1 MKYVLIGY
9 GGRGTL
15 YSELLGK
22 EKDAQLIAVCDIDRN
37 KLLAAQKKFGLT
49 DEQLFES
56 EEEFFAQGKLA
67 DICFVCTQDQ
77 MHCRHALKALDCG
90 YDLVLEKPIATTLD
104 DCMAILNKSKEL
116 GRKVFVCHV
125 LRYAPFFVRAKDE
138 LRTGRYGRVSTITI
152 EENVSYWHYAHSYVR
167 GNWRNSEMSS
177 PMIIAKCCHDLDLFQ
192 FFMEEPCKAV
202 SSMGGLSYY
211 TRKNAPENSAERC
224 CVCPCKKDCAYN
236 AERFYIEERAAKGN
250 FKWPVDIVA
259 FDKKMDTLVAA
270 LQNGPYGRC
279 VYKCDNNVVDH
290 QVVDLL
296 YQSGATAHLT
306 MTAFSKECFRRLHIH
321 GEKGEIFGD
330 MIENKLHCNI
340 YGGESRVIDLNGAVD
355 TSYGHGGG
363 DILLM
368 QNVLDHYRNGR
379 AMDISTIED
388 SFASHVIGFAAER
401 SRLAEGERIYLG
413 EKND

>member
-1 MKYVLIGY
+1 MNYVMIGY

-15 YSELLGK
+15 YSELLSK
-22 EKDAQLIAVCDIDRN
+22 EKDAHLIAVCDTDEG
-37 KLLAAQKKFGLT
+37 KLRAAQSKYGLSQ
-49 DEQLFES
+49 DRLFLS
-56 EEEFFAQGKLA
+56 EDEFFAKGKLA
-67 DICFVCTQDQ
+67 DICFVCTQDRL
-77 MHCRHALKALDCG
+77 HCRHALKALDAG
-90 YDLVLEKPIATTLD
+90 YDLVLEKPIATTLE
-104 DCMAILNKSKEL
+104 DCMAILNKSKRL
-116 GRKVFVCHV
+116 KRKVFVCHV
-125 LRYAPFFVRAKDE
+125 LRYAPFFARAKEE
-138 LRTGRYGRVSTITI
+138 LDDGRYGKISTILI

-167 GNWRNSEMSS
+167 GNWRNSDTSS

-192 FFMEEPCKAV
+192 YFIGEKCTAV
-202 SSMGGLSYY
+202 SSMGGLSYF
-211 TRKNAPENSAERC
+211 TRKNAPESSADRC
-224 CVCPCKKDCAYN
+224 CVCPCKNDCVYN
-236 AERFYIEERAAKGN
+236 AERFYIKERAAKGN

-296 YQSGATAHLT
+296 YEGGATAHLT
-306 MTAFSKECFRRLHIH
+306 MTAFSKDCFRRMHIH

-330 MIENKLHCNI
+330 MLENKLYCNI
-340 YGGESRVIDLNGAVD
+340 YGKESKVIDLNGAVD

-368 QNVLDHYRNGR
+368 QNILEHYRSGK
-379 AMDISTIED
+379 AMDVSTIED

-401 SRLAEGERIYLG
+401 SRLHGG
-413 EKND
+413 EKTDLV

>member
-1 MKYVLIGY
+1 MNYVMIGY

-15 YSELLGK
+15 YSELLSK
-22 EKDAQLIAVCDIDRN
+22 EKDARLIAVCDSDED
-37 KLLAAQKKFGLT
+37 KLRAAQVKFRL
-49 DEQLFES
+49 EQDRLFLS
-56 EEEFFAQGKLA
+56 EDEFFAKGKLA
-67 DICFVCTQDQ
+67 DICFVCTQDRL
-77 MHCRHALKALDCG
+77 HCRHALKALDAG
-90 YDLVLEKPIATTLD
+90 YDLVLEKPIATTLE
-104 DCMAILNKSKEL
+104 DCMAILNKSKRL
-116 GRKVFVCHV
+116 KRKVFVCHV
-125 LRYAPFFVRAKDE
+125 LRYAPFFARAKEE
-138 LRTGRYGRVSTITI
+138 LDDGRYGKISTILI

-167 GNWRNSEMSS
+167 GNWRNSDTSS

-192 FFMEEPCKAV
+192 YFIGEKCTAV
-202 SSMGGLSYY
+202 SSMGGLSYF
-211 TRKNAPENSAERC
+211 TRKNAPENSADRC
-224 CVCPCKKDCAYN
+224 CVCPCKNDCAYN

-296 YQSGATAHLT
+296 YEGGATAHLT
-306 MTAFSKECFRRLHIH
+306 MTAFSKDCFRRMHIH

-330 MIENKLHCNI
+330 MLENKLYCNI
-340 YGGESRVIDLNGAVD
+340 YGKESKVIDLNGAVD

-368 QNVLDHYRNGR
+368 QNILEHYRSGK
-379 AMDISTIED
+379 AMDVSTIED

-401 SRLAEGERIYLG
+401 SRLHGG
-413 EKND
+413 EKTDLV

>member
-1 MKYVLIGY
+1 MNYVMIGY

-15 YSELLGK
+15 YSELLSK
-22 EKDAQLIAVCDIDRN
+22 EKDAHLIAVCDTDEG
-37 KLLAAQKKFGLT
+37 KLRAAQSKYGLSQ
-49 DEQLFES
+49 DRLFLS
-56 EEEFFAQGKLA
+56 EDEFFAKGKLA
-67 DICFVCTQDQ
+67 DICFVCTQDRL
-77 MHCRHALKALDCG
+77 HCRHALKALDAG
-90 YDLVLEKPIATTLD
+90 YDLVLEKPIATTLE
-104 DCMAILNKSKEL
+104 DCMAILNKSKRL
-116 GRKVFVCHV
+116 KRKVFVCHV
-125 LRYAPFFVRAKDE
+125 LRYAPFFARAKEE
-138 LRTGRYGRVSTITI
+138 LDDGRYGKISTILI

-167 GNWRNSEMSS
+167 GNWRNSDTSS

-192 FFMEEPCKAV
+192 YFIGEKCTAV
-202 SSMGGLSYY
+202 SSMGGLSYF
-211 TRKNAPENSAERC
+211 TRKNAPENSADRC
-224 CVCPCKKDCAYN
+224 CVCPCKNDCAYN

-259 FDKKMDTLVAA
+259 FDKKIDTLVAA

-296 YQSGATAHLT
+296 YEGGATAHLT
-306 MTAFSKECFRRLHIH
+306 MTAFSKDCFRRMHIH

-330 MIENKLHCNI
+330 MLENKLYCNI
-340 YGGESRVIDLNGAVD
+340 YGKESKVIDLNGAVD

-368 QNVLDHYRNGR
+368 QNILEHYRSGK
-379 AMDISTIED
+379 AMDVSTIED

-401 SRLAEGERIYLG
+401 SRLHGG
-413 EKND
+413 EKTDLV

>member
-1 MKYVLIGY
+1 
-9 GGRGTL
+9 
-15 YSELLGK
+15 
-22 EKDAQLIAVCDIDRN
+22 
-37 KLLAAQKKFGLT
+37 
-49 DEQLFES
+49 
-56 EEEFFAQGKLA
+56 
-67 DICFVCTQDQ
+67 
-77 MHCRHALKALDCG
+77 
-90 YDLVLEKPIATTLD
+90 
-104 DCMAILNKSKEL
+104 
-116 GRKVFVCHV
+116 
-125 LRYAPFFVRAKDE
+125 
-138 LRTGRYGRVSTITI
+138 
-152 EENVSYWHYAHSYVR
+152 
-167 GNWRNSEMSS
+167 
-177 PMIIAKCCHDLDLFQ
+177 
-192 FFMEEPCKAV
+192 
-202 SSMGGLSYY
+202 
-211 TRKNAPENSAERC
+211 
-224 CVCPCKKDCAYN
+224 
-236 AERFYIEERAAKGN
+236 
-250 FKWPVDIVA
+250 
-259 FDKKMDTLVAA
+259 MDTLVAA

>member
-1 MKYVLIGY
+1 MNYVMIGY

-15 YSELLGK
+15 YSELLSK
-22 EKDAQLIAVCDIDRN
+22 EKDAHLIAVCDTDEG
-37 KLLAAQKKFGLT
+37 KLRAAQSKYGLSQ
-49 DEQLFES
+49 DRLFLS
-56 EEEFFAQGKLA
+56 EDEFFAKGKLA
-67 DICFVCTQDQ
+67 DICFVCTQDRL
-77 MHCRHALKALDCG
+77 HCRHALKALDAG
-90 YDLVLEKPIATTLD
+90 YDLVLEKPIATTLE
-104 DCMAILNKSKEL
+104 DCMAILNKSKRL
-116 GRKVFVCHV
+116 KRKVFVCHV
-125 LRYAPFFVRAKDE
+125 LRYAPFLARAKEE
-138 LRTGRYGRVSTITI
+138 LDDGRYGKISTILI

-167 GNWRNSEMSS
+167 GNWRNSDTSS

-192 FFMEEPCKAV
+192 YFIGEKCTAV
-202 SSMGGLSYY
+202 SSMGGLSYF
-211 TRKNAPENSAERC
+211 TRKNAPENSADRC
-224 CVCPCKKDCAYN
+224 CVCPCKNDCAYN
-236 AERFYIEERAAKGN
+236 AERFYIEEHAAKGN

-296 YQSGATAHLT
+296 YEGGATAHLT
-306 MTAFSKECFRRLHIH
+306 MTAFSKDCFRRMHIH

-330 MIENKLHCNI
+330 MLENKLYCNI
-340 YGGESRVIDLNGAVD
+340 YGKESKVIDLNGAVD

-368 QNVLDHYRNGR
+368 QNILEHYRGGK
-379 AMDISTIED
+379 AMDVSTIED

-401 SRLAEGERIYLG
+401 SRLHGG
-413 EKND
+413 EKTDLV